1 MLNLYK
7 SDMLIGA
14 DCHIVTEGNCT
25 ILKINDD
32 TGEGFMTVYELFD
45 GVYIFYNDFHMH
57 SCRSNMEIN
66 RNLFCIDHCRE
77 GQMEHVI
84 KDGVYAYTGAGD
96 LKIDSR
102 KNHKGNMTFPLNHY
116 HGITISID
124 IDKANESIKELFPF
138 FKIDLNALINKFC
151 PDDYPYIISNV
162 ESIKHIFHE
171 LYSVP
176 EKIRQQYMALKV
188 IEILLFLEALEI
200 KTDNKEH
207 PYFYKAQ
214 VEKVKAIHKLMTQN
228 IDKHYTLDEL
238 SKKFNISLTIMKKC
252 FKNIYGDSIFSYMK
266 TYKMNQAAIYL
277 KTQKELNVCDI
288 AGIVGYESPGKFS
301 NAFKSVMGMT
311 PLEYRKKLT

>member
-1 MLNLYK
+1 M
-7 SDMLIGA
+7 
-14 DCHIVTEGNCT
+14 
-25 ILKINDD
+25 
-32 TGEGFMTVYELFD
+32 
-45 GVYIFYNDFHMH
+45 
-57 SCRSNMEIN
+57 
-66 RNLFCIDHCRE
+66 
-77 GQMEHVI
+77 
-84 KDGVYAYTGAGD
+84 
-96 LKIDSR
+96 
-102 KNHKGNMTFPLNHY
+102 
-116 HGITISID
+116 
-124 IDKANESIKELFPF
+124 
-138 FKIDLNALINKFC
+138 INKFC